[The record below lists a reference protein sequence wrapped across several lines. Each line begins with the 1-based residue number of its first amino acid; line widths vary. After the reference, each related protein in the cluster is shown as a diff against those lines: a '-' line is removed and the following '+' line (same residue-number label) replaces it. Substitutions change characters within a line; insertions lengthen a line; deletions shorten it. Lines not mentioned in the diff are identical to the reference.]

1 MTNHIYRNRSPF
13 HLISYF
19 FPSDNVGGES
29 DDNEEQAVG
38 GVVVNGANE
47 ESNLVGSNNGDD
59 ENGEEEER
67 TFSSSWVLN
76 CILAS
81 ITCWYAMTLTSWGSI
96 ASSGNLANPGAG
108 DVSMWMVIASQ
119 WLMNALYCWTLIAS
133 KVFPDR
139 DFS

>member
-1 MTNHIYRNRSPF
+1 M
-13 HLISYF
+13 
-19 FPSDNVGGES
+19 GEGS
-29 DDNEEQAVG
+29 DDTEEQAVG
-38 GVVVNGANE
+38 GIVVDGANA
-47 ESNLVGSNNGDD
+47 ESNLVESNNTAEGDD
-59 ENGEEEER
+59 ENVEGEER

-76 CILAS
+76 FILAS

-108 DVSMWMVIASQ
+108 DVSMWMVIVSQ

-133 KVFPDR
+133 KIFPDR